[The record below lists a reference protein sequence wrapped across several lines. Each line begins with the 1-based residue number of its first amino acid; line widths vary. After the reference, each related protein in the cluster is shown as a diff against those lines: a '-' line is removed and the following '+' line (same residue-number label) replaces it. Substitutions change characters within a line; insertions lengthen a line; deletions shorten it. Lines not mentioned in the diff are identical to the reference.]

1 MDFDVQLAN
10 LSMAED
16 ITDVLLQGE
25 DEGFVFPPDRTVI
38 LEYVKEIMNRNGGII
53 GVIYDHDNKI
63 VEGVIGLRLDKFWFS
78 DQWFI
83 KDIFM
88 YVHPEFRRS
97 TRAKCLIAFAKE
109 CAKKMNIPLLM
120 GIMSNI
126 RTEAKAKLYERQMN
140 RAGSFFVFNNE
151 SVGVS

>member
-1 MDFDVQLAN
+1 MDFNVQLAN
-10 LSMAED
+10 QSMAED
-16 ITDVLLQGE
+16 ITDVLLQGQ
-25 DEGFVFPPDRTVI
+25 DEGFVFPPDRDVI
-38 LEYVKEIMNRNGGII
+38 LQYVKEIMNQNGGII
-53 GVIYDHDNKI
+53 GVIYDHDNKL

-97 TRAKCLIAFAKE
+97 TRAKCLIAFAKD

-140 RAGSFFVFNNE
+140 RAGSFFVYNNE
-151 SVGVS
+151 SVGVA